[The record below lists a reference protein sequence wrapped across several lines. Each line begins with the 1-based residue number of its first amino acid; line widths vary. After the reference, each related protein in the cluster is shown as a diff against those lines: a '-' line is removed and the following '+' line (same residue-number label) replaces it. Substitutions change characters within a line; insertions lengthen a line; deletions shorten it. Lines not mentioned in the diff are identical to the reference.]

1 MFVRSHTAHTHTT
14 GADVNFRVPPSK
26 GEEEDEGTRREELY
40 WYQGMTPLMMALD
53 LEDSPH
59 LECIRTL
66 LRLGADRSAQAGQD
80 ADPWGGGSIEGMT
93 SFEILRKNIKSRVE
107 EYVANEGIDIVDDW
121 YQNEIQVYASHQ
133 VFRKF
138 PHTAAAH
145 FDSQLLSACIW
156 QVHSTDV

>member
-14 GADVNFRVPPSK
+14 GADVNFRVPPSN
-26 GEEEDEGTRREELY
+26 GEEEDEVTRK
-40 WYQGMTPLMMALD
+40 YQGMTPLMMALN
-53 LEDSPH
+53 LEDSPR

-66 LRLGADRSAQAGQD
+66 LRLGADRSAQAGQGST
-80 ADPWGGGSIEGMT
+80 DPWGGSIEIEGMT
-93 SFEILRKNIKSRVE
+93 SFEILREDIKSNNDQYE
-107 EYVANEGIDIVDDW
+107 LDGDENYE
-121 YQNEIQVYASHQ
+121 NEIQVYASHQ

-156 QVHSTDV
+156 QVYSTDV

>member
-14 GADVNFRVPPSK
+14 GADVNFRVPPSNW
-26 GEEEDEGTRREELY
+26 EEEDEVTSK
-40 WYQGMTPLMMALD
+40 YQGMTPLMMALD

-107 EYVANEGIDIVDDW
+107 EYVANEGIDIVDGW
-121 YQNEIQVYASHQ
+121 YENEIQVYASHQ

>member
-1 MFVRSHTAHTHTT
+1 MFVRLHTAHTHAT

-26 GEEEDEGTRREELY
+26 EETGVYL
-40 WYQGMTPLMMALD
+40 YQGMTPLMMALN
-53 LEDSPH
+53 LEGSPH
-59 LECIRTL
+59 PECIRTL
-66 LRLGADRSAQAGQD
+66 LRLGADRSAQAGQEV
-80 ADPWGGGSIEGMT
+80 DPWGWGSIEGMT
-93 SFEILRKNIKSRVE
+93 SFEILRDRIKSNVE
-107 EYVANEGIDIVDDW
+107 EYVAREGIDVVEDW